1 MITKYARLLTRLDRL
16 PAADRKAAEKA
27 LRRIKTRK
35 PSRTAA
41 LDIVADM
48 VQAATRT
55 HAKRAQD
62 AASDHARRCLI
73 GARLPREEVDR
84 YRTAAA
90 KEGVSL
96 YRWTAYALQSAYQRH
111 EAIYGRADSEDSK
124 TLRQL

>member
-1 MITKYARLLTRLDRL
+1 MITKYARLLTRLNRL

-27 LRRIKTRK
+27 LRQIKTRK
-35 PSRTAA
+35 PSRAAA

-62 AASDHARRCLI
+62 TASDHARRCLI

-84 YRTAAA
+84 YRAAAA

-96 YRWTAYALQSAYQRH
+96 YRWTASALQSAYQRH
-111 EAIYGRADSEDSK
+111 KAIYGRADNEDN
-124 TLRQL
+124 

>member
-35 PSRTAA
+35 PSRAAA

-62 AASDHARRCLI
+62 AASDHARRCLV
-73 GARLPREEVDR
+73 GARLPRETADK
-84 YRTAAA
+84 YRAAA
-90 KEGVSL
+90 AAENVSL
-96 YRWTAYALQSAYQRH
+96 YRWVSNALESAYRKNSAAQNPA
-111 EAIYGRADSEDSK
+111 EQGK
-124 TLRQL
+124 